1 VEAVSEDLRAL
12 LSSAIRGDA
21 KALQWD
27 FYPRRDSITLEW
39 PIPSCY
45 KPLTAP
51 TAQVCMQ
58 YEHPLDVRHFS
69 VMDLEGGVKHVSV
82 NRDGVMFGRTLKHV
96 CSLLEEETHRL
107 D

>member
-1 VEAVSEDLRAL
+1 
-12 LSSAIRGDA
+12 
-21 KALQWD
+21 
-27 FYPRRDSITLEW
+27 
-39 PIPSCY
+39 
-45 KPLTAP
+45 
-51 TAQVCMQ
+51 MQ